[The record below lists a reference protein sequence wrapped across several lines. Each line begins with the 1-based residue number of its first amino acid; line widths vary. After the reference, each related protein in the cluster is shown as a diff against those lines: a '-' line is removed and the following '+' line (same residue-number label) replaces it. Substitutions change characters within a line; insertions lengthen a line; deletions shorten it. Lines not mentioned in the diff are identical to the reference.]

1 MTLSEWK
8 AEGHYFSYKHHQ
20 IFVNECGKGETLLL
34 IHGFP
39 TASWDWQQMWPHLAK
54 NYRVI
59 AADFLGFGFSEK
71 PRNYPYSIP
80 DQADVLE
87 SLMRD
92 KGVEKVHII
101 SHDYGDTVAQE
112 LLARFQSR
120 KEGGEKGLSIQSLC
134 LLNGGLF
141 PEVHRPLLVQKI
153 LMSPLGAIVGRLFN
167 RKKLGKNF
175 RGIFGANT
183 QPTEAELDNFW
194 TLVSGNGGRYV
205 FHLLIRYMKERVQ
218 YRERW
223 VGALQQATI
232 PLCFINGV
240 DDPISGQHMADR
252 YRELIPNPIVIEL
265 KGIGHFPLIESPEAV
280 LQHFKDFQ
288 KW

>member
-20 IFVNECGKGETLLL
+20 IFVNESGSGEPLLL

-59 AADFLGFGFSEK
+59 AADFLGFGFSDK
-71 PRNYPYSIP
+71 PRNYHYSIL

-87 SLMRD
+87 SLMRE

-120 KEGGEKGLSIQSLC
+120 KEQGEKGLIIQSLC

-175 RGIFGANT
+175 KGIFGANT
-183 QPTEAELDNFW
+183 QPTEAELDDFW

-205 FHLLIRYMKERVQ
+205 FHLLIRYMAERVD

-223 VGALQQATI
+223 VGALQQAKTI

-240 DDPISGQHMADR
+240 ADPISGQHMADR
-252 YRELIPNPIVIEL
+252 YRELIPNPMVIEL
-265 KGIGHFPLIESPEAV
+265 KGIGHSL
-280 LQHFKDFQ
+280 
-288 KW
+288 